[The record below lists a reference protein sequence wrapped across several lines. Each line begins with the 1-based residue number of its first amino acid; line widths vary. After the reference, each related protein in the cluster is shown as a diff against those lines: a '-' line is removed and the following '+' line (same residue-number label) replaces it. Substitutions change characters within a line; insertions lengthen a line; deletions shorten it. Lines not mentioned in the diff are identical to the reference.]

1 MKKIQLPMIAETP
14 PAPLVPCVE
23 CGKCCTYVAVG
34 INAPTTPRTATDILW
49 YLYHQGVSVYRDHD
63 GEWAVMFD
71 ARCRH
76 LQDDLLCAVYADRP
90 HICRAFDNRTCEVN
104 EPGGG
109 VLFSTPDEFLTY
121 LEKERP
127 RLYLQISRTHVVPSR
142 PATAGARPR
151 KAKG

>member
-1 MKKIQLPMIAETP
+1 MKKIPLPVIAETP
-14 PAPLVPCVE
+14 AAPLVPCLE

-90 HICRAFDNRTCEVN
+90 HICRAFDNTGCEIN
-104 EPGGG
+104 SPGGMT
-109 VLFSTPDEFLTY
+109 VYRQPAEFLGY
-121 LEKERP
+121 LKEKRP
-127 RLYLQISRTHVVPSR
+127 KVYEAVAKKYLPQ
-142 PATAGARPR
+142 ALA
-151 KAKG
+151 

>member
-1 MKKIQLPMIAETP
+1 MKIPLPMAAEP
-14 PAPLVPCVE
+14 PAAPLVPCLE

-90 HICRAFDNRTCEVN
+90 HICRAFDNTGCEVN
-104 EPGGG
+104 APGGMT
-109 VLFSTPDEFLTY
+109 VYRQPAEFLEY
-121 LEKERP
+121 LKEKRP
-127 RLYLQISRTHVVPSR
+127 KVYDAVAKKYLP
-142 PATAGARPR
+142 PALA
-151 KAKG
+151 

>member
-90 HICRAFDNRTCEVN
+90 HICRAFDNTGCEVN
-104 EPGGG
+104 SPGGMTIYRQPG
-109 VLFSTPDEFLTY
+109 EFLEY
-121 LEKERP
+121 LKDKRP
-127 RLYLQISRTHVVPSR
+127 RVYEAVAKKYLP
-142 PATAGARPR
+142 PALA
-151 KAKG
+151 

>member
-1 MKKIQLPMIAETP
+1 MKIPLPMAAETP
-14 PAPLVPCVE
+14 ATPLVPCLE

-90 HICRAFDNRTCEVN
+90 HICRAFDNTGCEVN
-104 EPGGG
+104 APGGMT
-109 VLFSTPDEFLTY
+109 VYRQPAEFLEY
-121 LEKERP
+121 LKEKRP
-127 RLYLQISRTHVVPSR
+127 KVYEGVAKKYLP
-142 PATAGARPR
+142 PALA
-151 KAKG
+151 